1 MEICA
6 ARFEVDKLVG
16 MLVAADH
23 DGNWKLYVAVVEELI
38 SVFSEFDSINYLRHT
53 SWYLEWIKALKSEKL
68 CKDTLWVKI
77 RKIQ

>member
-16 MLVAADH
+16 MLVAADR
-23 DGNWKLYVAVVEELI
+23 DGNCKLH
-38 SVFSEFDSINYLRHT
+38 LRHT
-53 SWYLEWIKALKSEKL
+53 SWYLQWIKALKSEKL